1 MEQGVQNVW
10 LCMIPT
16 RDPLSY
22 ALRKEKIMTKQSG
35 IYKCAVCGNI
45 IEVIHTGAGDLVC
58 CGQLMELLRENTTD
72 ASREKHVPV
81 IEKMADGVKVKVGS
95 AAHPMEEKHYIE
107 WIEMIAEGKV
117 CRQFLK
123 PGQAPEAVFPVKA
136 ATMSARAY
144 CNLHALW
151 KA

>member
-1 MEQGVQNVW
+1 M
-10 LCMIPT
+10 
-16 RDPLSY
+16 
-22 ALRKEKIMTKQSG
+22 AKQSG

-45 IEVIHTGAGDLVC
+45 VEVVHAGDGELVC
-58 CGQLMELLRENTTD
+58 CGQPMQLLAENTTD

-81 IEKMADGVKVKVGS
+81 IEKTPDGVKVKVGS

-107 WIEMIAEGKV
+107 WIEVIADGKR

-123 PGQAPEAVFPVKA
+123 PGQAPEAVFSVQA
-136 ATMSARAY
+136 AEITAREY
-144 CNLHALW
+144 CNLHGLW